1 MTHKYIVFSV
11 AMLVPFCVDAQRYQ
25 RVRGTVTDKES
36 KITLPGA
43 TVSVADLVPPPGGV
57 CDENGMYHIDSVPV
71 GKHTI
76 VVSYMG
82 YESRTIADVLVTSAK
97 EVILPVEL
105 EEKVVKMN
113 EVVVLQKREHINELA
128 LASTRTFDVQETERY
143 AGSRNDPARMASNFA
158 GAQGGD
164 DSRNDIVIR
173 GNSPQGVLWRMEGVD
188 IPNPNHFNIPGTTG
202 GPVSML
208 NSKLLANS
216 DFFMGAFPAEYG
228 DAVAG
233 VFDVRLRNGNNQKY
247 EFTGQFG
254 ILGTEVMA
262 EGPFSKKKGS
272 SFLVNYRY
280 STLQAFQAMNIK
292 IGTSSVPQ
300 YQDASFRFNF
310 PMGKKGDL
318 SFFGIGGTSKIDLIV
333 STLTTP
339 ESQLYGESDRD
350 QYFTSRSGF
359 VGGTYSYTINAKT
372 FMKFTVAQ
380 SAGDVWADHI
390 KVFRNASFGVD
401 SMKRVLGYDFM
412 TAATTAHWYINKK
425 LSATRTLKYGIENKY
440 YRVNFQDSSR
450 QYPTSRQDWQL
461 REQYVGGTNL
471 VQAYVQYKTRPGV
484 KTTVTGGLHAQYL
497 THNGSKALEP
507 RLGFRWAA
515 TEKDVV
521 TAGYGLHSQMQPLYQ
536 YFAILPKS
544 APSEHV
550 NGKVGFTRSHH
561 FVTGYEHVLAPK
573 LRMRLEAYG
582 QYLFNVPVEVRMGSS
597 YSSLNQGSTY
607 SRTFPDTLQNT
618 GTGYNYG
625 LELTLEK
632 GFSHGFYTL
641 FTASAFDSKAAGN
654 DGVYRNTD
662 YNTRYAANLL
672 FGYEKKIGKYSTF
685 TGGFKVTTIGGKLYS
700 PVDIAASNAL
710 GDMVV
715 VDSQRNTLRFDPYF
729 RADLKLGVRLNAKRL
744 THEIS
749 LDLVNVTGQKNVL
762 ALTYSS
768 DLASQGVA
776 NPFYTTYQLGF
787 LPIFYYRVDF

>member
-1 MTHKYIVFSV
+1 MKHRILATVMILILPVM
-11 AMLVPFCVDAQRYQ
+11 AGAQRFQ
-25 RVRGTVTDKES
+25 RVRGTITDKES
-36 KITLPGA
+36 KTTLPGA
-43 TVSVADLVPPPGGV
+43 TISITDLVPAPGAAT
-57 CDENGMYHIDSVPV
+57 DDNGNFVIDSVPV
-71 GKHTI
+71 GKHNI
-76 VVSYMG
+76 LISYMG
-82 YESRTIADVLVTSAK
+82 YESRTLNDVLVTSAK
-97 EVILPVEL
+97 EVVLPVEL
-105 EEKVVKMN
+105 EEKVVKIG
-113 EVVVLQKREHINELA
+113 EVVVLQKREHINEMA
-128 LASTRTFDVQETERY
+128 LVSTRTFDVQETERY

-247 EFTGQFG
+247 EYTGQFG
-254 ILGTEVMA
+254 ILGTEVSA
-262 EGPFSKKKGS
+262 EGPISRKAGS

-280 STLQAFQAMNIK
+280 STLQLFQAMNIK

-300 YQDASFRFNF
+300 YQDGSFRLNF

-318 SFFGIGGTSKIDLIV
+318 AFFGLGGASRIDLIV
-333 STLTTP
+333 SNLTTQ

-350 QYFTSRSGF
+350 QYFTAKTGF
-359 VGGTYSYTINAKT
+359 VGGTYSYTINSKT
-372 FMKFTVAQ
+372 FMKFTMAQ
-380 SAGDVWADHI
+380 SAGNVWADHI
-390 KVFRNASFGVD
+390 KVFRNAGFGVD
-401 SMKRVLGYDFM
+401 SMKRVLGYDFT

-425 LSATRTLKYGIENKY
+425 ISNTQTLKYGIENKY
-440 YRVNFQDSSR
+440 YHVNLQDSSR

-461 REQYVGGTNL
+461 RENYKGGTNL
-471 VQAYVQYKTRPGV
+471 VQAYVQYKVRPSEHM
-484 KTTVTGGLHAQYL
+484 TLTGGLHAQYL

-507 RLGFRWAA
+507 RVGMRWAVA
-515 TEKDVV
+515 AKDII

-536 YFAILPKS
+536 YYAHLPGD
-544 APSEHV
+544 PPGYQQ
-550 NGKVGFTRSHH
+550 NYNIGFTRSHH
-561 FVTGYEHVLAPK
+561 LVTGYERILGPK
-573 LRMRLEAYG
+573 LRLRLEAYG
-582 QYLFNVPVEVRMGSS
+582 QYLFHVPVELRKGSS
-597 YSSLNQGSTY
+597 YSSLNQGSTF

-625 LELTLEK
+625 MELTLEK

-641 FTASAFDSKAAGN
+641 FTASGFDSKAAGN
-654 DGVYRNTD
+654 DGVYRSTD
-662 YNTRYAANLL
+662 YNTQYAMNLL

-685 TGGFKVTTIGGKLYS
+685 SGGFKVSSIGGKLYS
-700 PVDIAASNAL
+700 PVDIAASNKL

-715 VDSQRNTLRFDPYF
+715 VDSLRNTLRFAPYF
-729 RADLKLGVRLNAKRL
+729 RSDLKLGVRLNAKRL
-744 THEIS
+744 THEIAV
-749 LDLVNVTGQKNVL
+749 DLVNVTGQKNVL
-762 ALTYSS
+762 SLTYSS
-768 DLASQGVA
+768 DLAAQGNA